1 MSDTDDHIKAAYG
14 PQPQY
19 GPWRWDSSVDEIV
32 RMDYCSSYARTRAR
46 RSNRSPI
53 LARWAQITASLGI
66 SFGVL
71 MLVTNAVSQS
81 TNLFSQLATQSTA
94 SLILHSIGLAFIVFV
109 VVSIPYLPAM
119 GVGRGGL

>member
-19 GPWRWDSSVDEIV
+19 GPWRSERSTDKIV

-46 RSNRSPI
+46 RSNRSSI
-53 LARWAQITASLGI
+53 LPRWAQITASLGI

-71 MLVTNAVSQS
+71 MLVTSAVSQS
-81 TNLFSQLATQSTA
+81 VGLSSELGTPSTG
-94 SLILHSIGLAFIVFV
+94 SLILHTVGIGFIALLVMSIA
-109 VVSIPYLPAM
+109 YLPRM
-119 GVGRGGL
+119 GPRGGR

>member
-46 RSNRSPI
+46 RSNGSVGVP
-53 LARWAQITASLGI
+53 RWLSISVSLGI
-66 SFGVL
+66 SFTVAIGV
-71 MLVTNAVSQS
+71 MSVVTS
-81 TNLFSQLATQSTA
+81 
-94 SLILHSIGLAFIVFV
+94 SIGLEVSKSLIEQTSVIPVLMAIGLIGISIL
-109 VVSIPYLPAM
+109 SIPYLPRPT
-119 GVGRGGL
+119 GVGR